1 FPPTIRNIHRQPE
14 PPVPQARMLRDRLR
28 SLLFLDC
35 SSSSNPSLTIGLLAY
50 YIQPHFRS
58 EAHRD
63 QARCFPNQLGLN
75 SPGQRMSPTFNVRSD
90 ALDDFFCA
98 STRCTSRPSAATL
111 IISMDASRYS

>member
-1 FPPTIRNIHRQPE
+1 
-14 PPVPQARMLRDRLR
+14 MLQDRLR

-50 YIQPHFRS
+50 YLHPNFHS
-58 EAHRD
+58 KHSD
-63 QARCFPNQLGLN
+63 HARCFPNQLGLN
-75 SPGQRMSPTFNVRSD
+75 SPGQRMSPTFNVRSE